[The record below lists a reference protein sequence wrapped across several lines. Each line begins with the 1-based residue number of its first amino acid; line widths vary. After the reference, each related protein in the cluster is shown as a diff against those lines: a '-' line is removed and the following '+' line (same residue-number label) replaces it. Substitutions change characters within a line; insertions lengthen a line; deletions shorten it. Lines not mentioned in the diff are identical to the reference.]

1 MERKQ
6 YIHYGSAQLHK
17 IDPIRNHQLSVKP
30 KGGLWASP
38 VDSEFGWADFCRSE
52 DICTESLAESFSF
65 WLTENAKILHIY
77 SGEQLDKLPKAKLTP
92 DLEETLGK
100 VSWITLDFEALE
112 KQYDGIEL
120 HLSDEES
127 DDGLFFELYG
137 WDCDC
142 ILIFHDDVIE
152 VIGNAN

>member
-6 YIHYGSAQLHK
+6 YIHYGSTQLHK
-17 IDPIRNHQLSVKP
+17 INPIRNHQLSVKP

-38 VDSEFGWADFCRSE
+38 VDSEFGWADFCRTE
-52 DICTESLAESFSF
+52 DIYTESLAESFSF

-77 SGEQLDKLPKAKLTP
+77 SEEQLAKLPKIKVTP
-92 DLEETLGK
+92 DLEETIGK
-100 VSWITLDFEALE
+100 VPWIALDFEALE

-127 DDGLFFELYG
+127 DDGLFFALYG
-137 WDCDC
+137 WNCDC
-142 ILIFHDDVIE
+142 ILIFHEDVIE
-152 VIGNAN
+152 VTDNAN